1 MDIKN
6 SAVLVTGAGG
16 FIGSHLTEQL
26 VRRGAKVRCF
36 VRYNS
41 RNDPGLL
48 RMLPYEI
55 QESVEIVMGDL
66 RDPDGVRQAVDDME
80 IVFHLG
86 AIIPIPYS
94 YVHPREAMA
103 TNIGGTL
110 NVLLAAREVGVRRVI
125 HTSTSEVYG
134 TAEYVPIDEKHPLNA
149 QSPYSASKIAAD
161 KLAESFHLSYDLPVV
176 TIRPFNTYGPRQS
189 DRAVIPTIITQALTQ
204 DQVLLGAMHPRRDL
218 TYVADTVSGFIAA
231 ATVENNVEG
240 QTINLGYGEDI
251 SISDLAQRIVQLTAR
266 DIEIVFDAS
275 RIRPPRS
282 EVQQLLADNS
292 QASQLLGWQPQV
304 NLDQGLRTTI
314 EWISNRLSLYS
325 PGQYVT

>member
-1 MDIKN
+1 MDIKD

-94 YVHPREAMA
+94 YVHPREVMA

-240 QTINLGYGEDI
+240 QTINLGYGEDM

-304 NLDQGLRTTI
+304 DLDQGLRTTI

>member
-26 VRRGAKVRCF
+26 VRRGARVRCF

-94 YVHPREAMA
+94 YVHPREVMA

-231 ATVENNVEG
+231 TTVENNVEG

-304 NLDQGLRTTI
+304 NLDQGLQTTI

>member
-1 MDIKN
+1 MDIKD

-94 YVHPREAMA
+94 YVHPREVMA
-103 TNIGGTL
+103 TNIGRTL

-240 QTINLGYGEDI
+240 QTINLGYGEDM

-304 NLDQGLRTTI
+304 DLDQGLRTTI

>member
-26 VRRGAKVRCF
+26 VRRGARVRCF

-94 YVHPREAMA
+94 YVHPREVMA

-189 DRAVIPTIITQALTQ
+189 DRAVVPTIITQALTQ

-292 QASQLLGWQPQV
+292 QASQLLDWQPQV
-304 NLDQGLRTTI
+304 NLDQGLQTTI

>member
-1 MDIKN
+1 MDIKD

-26 VRRGAKVRCF
+26 VRRGARVRCF

-80 IVFHLG
+80 LVFHLG

-94 YVHPREAMA
+94 YVHPREVMA
-103 TNIGGTL
+103 TNVGGTL

-251 SISDLAQRIVQLTAR
+251 SISDLAHRIVQLTAR

-292 QASQLLGWQPQV
+292 QASQLLDWQPQV